1 MSQKTPSPIDTTT
14 MSLTYERP
22 TRYDLPTLATL
33 QARQAQS
40 SQTQTEER
48 GAVTELELMSL
59 NAIDAAEMIAEPLS
73 RGNIARASIKSL
85 AYIARLIRLA
95 TR

>member
-1 MSQKTPSPIDTTT
+1 MSNKTPSPIDTTT
-14 MSLTYERP
+14 MSLTNERP
-22 TRYDLPTLATL
+22 TLYNLPTLTTL
-33 QARQAQS
+33 QAQAQAD
-40 SQTQTEER
+40 TDTEAR

-59 NAIDAAEMIAEPLS
+59 NAIDAVELISEPLS
-73 RGNIARASIKSL
+73 KANMARAATKSA

>member
-1 MSQKTPSPIDTTT
+1 MSHKTPSPIDTTT
-14 MSLTYERP
+14 MSLTYERS

-33 QARQAQS
+33 QAQS
-40 SQTQTEER
+40 AETQTEER